1 MSEKQDTMQSEV
13 QLRIYSLGE
22 TAKYARV
29 TTDFILECERENLI
43 EVTAVRG
50 AIGYSQETVRRV
62 IRIRH
67 LHRDLGLDLT
77 AIDCILRMRRRIV
90 HLQEQI
96 HDMERRMIARE
107 LELTAEIQRLRKQLA
122 LDSNWRSM

>member
-50 AIGYSQETVRRV
+50 AIGYNQETVRRV

-96 HDMERRMIARE
+96 HDMERRMTARE
-107 LELTAEIQRLRKQLA
+107 LELSAEIQRLRKQLA